1 MKKLAT
7 GFVALLA
14 IALAV
19 FFFVIPTWVDRK
31 HNYVYPGSPTASV
44 QPNGDQRSRPL
55 AVDMHADTLLWN
67 RDLNERATV
76 GHVDIPRLIEGGIA
90 LQGFS
95 VVTKTP
101 RGLNI
106 DRNPADSDNIT
117 LLAIAQRW
125 PPATWSSLTAR
136 ALYQATRLH
145 DFARE
150 SNRKLSII
158 RTRADLSAYLERRR
172 GDPSITAGWLALEG
186 AHALEG
192 RIENLDVLFDA
203 GFRVI
208 APTHFFDSELAGS
221 ASGVGAGGLTALG
234 TQWVKRMEAKRMIV
248 DLAHASPRTIDDIL
262 ALATRPV
269 IVSHTGV
276 KGTCDNNRNL
286 SDDQIQRIARNGGL
300 IGVGFW
306 KFATCGED
314 VASIVRAV
322 RYTGKL
328 AGYDRVALG
337 SDWDGY
343 VPSPID
349 ASQIGQLAEALRRSG
364 LTEEE
369 LAKVMGGNVIR
380 LFSQLLP

>member
-1 MKKLAT
+1 
-7 GFVALLA
+7 
-14 IALAV
+14 
-19 FFFVIPTWVDRK
+19 
-31 HNYVYPGSPTASV
+31 
-44 QPNGDQRSRPL
+44 
-55 AVDMHADTLLWN
+55 MHADTLLWN

-125 PPATWSSLTAR
+125 PPATWSSLTSR

-145 DFARE
+145 DFARG
-150 SNRKLSII
+150 SNRKLTII

-172 GDPSITAGWLALEG
+172 GDPNITAGWLALEG

-221 ASGVGAGGLTALG
+221 ASGVAAGGLTALG
-234 TQWVKRMEAKRMIV
+234 TQWVKRMEEKRMII

-306 KFATCGED
+306 KLATCSED

-349 ASQIGQLAEALRRSG
+349 ASQIGQLAESLRRSG

-380 LFSQLLP
+380 LFLQLLP